1 MAHVY
6 RRPLAMNSPI
16 LAPVIA
22 LVLWTL
28 LMMLWMYAT
37 RLPAM
42 RAAGIDFKGLVGSKG
57 SDLDKVVPA
66 PIQWKA
72 HNYNHLMEQPTLFY
86 AVCLVLAIAGLG
98 GGWNARL
105 AWIYVGLRIVHSL
118 IQATVNVVRFRFLA
132 FISASLVL
140 IVLAVRAGLE
150 LLV

>member
-1 MAHVY
+1 M
-6 RRPLAMNSPI
+6 PSPI

-42 RAAGIDFKGLVGSKG
+42 RAAGISFKTLVGG
-57 SDLDKVVPA
+57 QGRDLDKVVPA

-86 AVCLVLAIAGLG
+86 AVALALAVAGLG
-98 GGWNARL
+98 DGLDVAL
-105 AWIYVGLRIVHSL
+105 AWTYVALRVLHSL
-118 IQATVNVVRFRFLA
+118 IQATVNIVRFRFLA
-132 FISASLVL
+132 FAGASLVL
-140 IVLAVRAGLE
+140 LVLAVRAALA
-150 LLV
+150 LLL